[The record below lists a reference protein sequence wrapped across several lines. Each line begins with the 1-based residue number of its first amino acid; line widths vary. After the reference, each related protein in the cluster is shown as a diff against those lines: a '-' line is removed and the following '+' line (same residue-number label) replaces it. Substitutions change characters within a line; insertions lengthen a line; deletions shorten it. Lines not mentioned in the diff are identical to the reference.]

1 MRVIITGVSRGLGR
15 ALVDGMIAAD
25 HIVAGCARTSSAIA
39 DLQTAYPSPHRFD
52 AVDVVEEASVNTW
65 AAQVI
70 ETFGVPDLLIN
81 NAALI
86 NENAPLWEVP
96 SDEFSRVIDV
106 NVKGM
111 FHVTKAFLPAMIHA
125 GRGIV
130 ANFSS
135 TWGRTVSSN
144 VAPYCSTKWAVEGL
158 TQALAT
164 ELPDGLAAIPVNP
177 GIINTNMLQSCFG
190 ESAQRFPDA
199 TNWADRAVPFVL
211 ALTTAEN
218 GHPVSVP

>member
-1 MRVIITGVSRGLGR
+1 MRIVITGVSRGLGR

-25 HIVAGCARTSSAIA
+25 HIVAGCARSSSAIA

-111 FHVTKAFLPAMIHA
+111 FHVTKAFLPAMIHT

-177 GIINTNMLQSCFG
+177 GIINTDMLQSCFG
-190 ESAQRFPDA
+190 ESAQRFPNA
-199 TNWADRAVPFVL
+199 TNWADRAVPFLL

-218 GHPVSVP
+218 GHPVSIP